1 MKRNRNSYPDELK
14 LKIVQEYLTTDVG
27 REALQKKYGVSGN
40 GCINNWMRKFGLAKS
55 EQKQISNQAAMS
67 KETGKPSRERELEA
81 RIKQLEKDLEYER
94 LRAHALDTMINIAER
109 ELKIPIRKK
118 SGTKQ

>member
-14 LKIVQEYLTTDVG
+14 LKIVQEYLATNVG
-27 REALQKKYGVSGN
+27 REVLQRKYGVAGN
-40 GCINNWMRKFGLAKS
+40 GCITNWMRKFGLTKPGQEQIRIQSAMAKES
-55 EQKQISNQAAMS
+55 S
-67 KETGKPSRERELEA
+67 KTDKEKELEA
-81 RIKQLEKDLEYER
+81 RVKQLEKDLEYEK
-94 LRAHALDTMINIAER
+94 LRTHALETMINIAER

>member
-27 REALQKKYGVSGN
+27 REVLQKKYGVAGN
-40 GCINNWMRKFGLAKS
+40 GCINNWMRKFGLAKP
-55 EQKQISNQAAMS
+55 EPKQINIQAAMS
-67 KETGKPSRERELEA
+67 KETGKTSREKELEA
-81 RIKQLEKDLEYER
+81 RIKQLEKDLEHER